1 MVLFASVLNAM
12 HVGVLRGEY
21 FCNNPL
27 GDYQF
32 QYSPVF

>member
-1 MVLFASVLNAM
+1 MILFASVLNAM

-27 GDYQF
+27 GDQF
-32 QYSPVF
+32 QYSPAF